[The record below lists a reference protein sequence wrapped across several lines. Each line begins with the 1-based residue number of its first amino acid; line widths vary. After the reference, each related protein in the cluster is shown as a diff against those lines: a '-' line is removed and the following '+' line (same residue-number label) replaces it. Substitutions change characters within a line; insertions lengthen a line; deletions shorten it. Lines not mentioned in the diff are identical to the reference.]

1 MRTSGR
7 RIRNGFPAGLYPV
20 AEHAAARGVA
30 LGLWFSPDSSG
41 EFANWRRDAET
52 LLRLWRTYGVAV
64 FKLDGVKLRTPAARA
79 KYLSLLEMVT
89 AQSGRRVMLQQD
101 ITAEQRMGYLA
112 AREYG
117 TLFVENRYTDF
128 GNYYPH
134 RTLRNLWMLARYVPA
149 QRMLFELLNPARN
162 TERYRADPL
171 APGRYT
177 ADYLFASVMAAQPLL
192 WMELSGLGRQD
203 AARLQQIIGVYR
215 LHREAM
221 WACDVRPVGQEPD
234 GRSFTGFAFTSP
246 CGQKGYLLLFR
257 ENAPESAFT
266 FTRMPQKARLRLLC
280 ANGPV
285 GQGYTPAGDLCLRFA
300 APRTYAFYQWQT

>member
-1 MRTSGR
+1 MEWRYSSWTASSCAR
-7 RIRNGFPAGLYPV
+7 RRRARNTFPCWKWLQHKVGGGA
-20 AEHAAARGVA
+20 
-30 LGLWFSPDSSG
+30 
-41 EFANWRRDAET
+41 T
-52 LLRLWRTYGVAV
+52 
-64 FKLDGVKLRTPAARA
+64 
-79 KYLSLLEMVT
+79 
-89 AQSGRRVMLQQD
+89 LQQD

-128 GNYYPH
+128 GSYYPH
-134 RTLRNLWMLARYVPA
+134 RTLRNLWMLARFCRGPA
-149 QRMLFELLNPARN
+149 DAVRSCLNPARN
-162 TERYRADPL
+162 TERYRAEPL

-203 AARLQQIIGVYR
+203 AARLQRGLIGVYR

-257 ENAPESAFT
+257 ENVPESAFT
-266 FTRMPQKARLRLLC
+266 FTRMPRK
-280 ANGPV
+280 GP
-285 GQGYTPAGDLCLRFA
+285 A
-300 APRTYAFYQWQT
+300 APAVCKRPGWAGIHARRRPVPAFCSPAHLCVLSVADIKRRPKRRTKNGRACTPCRF

>member
-1 MRTSGR
+1 M
-7 RIRNGFPAGLYPV
+7 
-20 AEHAAARGVA
+20 
-30 LGLWFSPDSSG
+30 
-41 EFANWRRDAET
+41 
-52 LLRLWRTYGVAV
+52 
-64 FKLDGVKLRTPAARA
+64 
-79 KYLSLLEMVT
+79 
-89 AQSGRRVMLQQD
+89 
-101 ITAEQRMGYLA
+101 
-112 AREYG
+112 
-117 TLFVENRYTDF
+117 
-128 GNYYPH
+128 
-134 RTLRNLWMLARYVPA
+134 
-149 QRMLFELLNPARN
+149 
-162 TERYRADPL
+162 
-171 APGRYT
+171 
-177 ADYLFASVMAAQPLL
+177 
-192 WMELSGLGRQD
+192 
-203 AARLQQIIGVYR
+203 YR

>member
-1 MRTSGR
+1 MDACPVCPGPADAVRAAEPGAQHRAVSGR
-7 RIRNGFPAGLYPV
+7 
-20 AEHAAARGVA
+20 
-30 LGLWFSPDSSG
+30 
-41 EFANWRRDAET
+41 
-52 LLRLWRTYGVAV
+52 
-64 FKLDGVKLRTPAARA
+64 
-79 KYLSLLEMVT
+79 
-89 AQSGRRVMLQQD
+89 
-101 ITAEQRMGYLA
+101 
-112 AREYG
+112 
-117 TLFVENRYTDF
+117 
-128 GNYYPH
+128 
-134 RTLRNLWMLARYVPA
+134 
-149 QRMLFELLNPARN
+149 
-162 TERYRADPL
+162 PL

-192 WMELSGLGRQD
+192 WMELSGLGQQD

-257 ENAPESAFT
+257 ENVPESAFT

>member
-1 MRTSGR
+1 
-7 RIRNGFPAGLYPV
+7 
-20 AEHAAARGVA
+20 
-30 LGLWFSPDSSG
+30 
-41 EFANWRRDAET
+41 
-52 LLRLWRTYGVAV
+52 
-64 FKLDGVKLRTPAARA
+64 
-79 KYLSLLEMVT
+79 
-89 AQSGRRVMLQQD
+89 MLQQD

-285 GQGYTPAGDLCLRFA
+285 GQGYTPAGDL
-300 APRTYAFYQWQT
+300 